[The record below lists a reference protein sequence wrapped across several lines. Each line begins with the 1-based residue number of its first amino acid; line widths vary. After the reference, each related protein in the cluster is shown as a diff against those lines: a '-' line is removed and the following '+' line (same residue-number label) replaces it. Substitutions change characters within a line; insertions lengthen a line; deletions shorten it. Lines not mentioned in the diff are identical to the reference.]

1 MPSLGDLAAPWNKND
16 DIFKFSGDE
25 GFEENYDKDKEPAA
39 NGGCD
44 QGKNHFAEHSIYE
57 ANVTGPRELSIEMCV
72 IDDQEV
78 NIEKSFFL
86 SNVSNMPR
94 SIVY

>member
-1 MPSLGDLAAPWNKND
+1 MASLGELEALWDKND

-25 GFEENYDKDKEPAA
+25 GFEDNYDKDEEPVA

-44 QGKNHFAEHSIYE
+44 QGKTHFAEHNIYE
-57 ANVTGPRELSIEMCV
+57 ANVTAPHEQISIETLV

-78 NIEKSFFL
+78 NIEKSRFL
-86 SNVSNMPR
+86 SNITNMP
-94 SIVY
+94 